1 MWSKSFCA
9 LRGAKVQKFS
19 FELTPATKI
28 LFSNVARQRGEAG
41 TPLKINIYYSGS
53 NGGRSREQ
61 TDGRL
66 LQSKIVGVAGRC
78 GENQFSDTIAQQA
91 RVFAQQT
98 TTDHRQVCR
107 GATRCASSFIRTK
120 KATFARS
127 LVRIKGLEPP
137 RLSASDPKSDVATN
151 YTISAWLCAQRYEI
165 FFESSN
171 GGRFIQSAT
180 SLQV

>member
-1 MWSKSFCA
+1 MSLLPRF
-9 LRGAKVQKFS
+9 LTKVAEQ
-19 FELTPATKI
+19 LTR
-28 LFSNVARQRGEAG
+28 LD
-41 TPLKINIYYSGS
+41 S
-53 NGGRSREQ
+53 NGGCSREQ

-78 GENQFSDTIAQQA
+78 
-91 RVFAQQT
+91 
-98 TTDHRQVCR
+98 
-107 GATRCASSFIRTK
+107 ASSFIRTK
-120 KATFARS
+120 KATLKITSQRLRGDS
-127 LVRIKGLEPP
+127 LGGTRKSPDQVLPYGRGGFRRGDRTQCLRTKALKTRKATLNGCQRVRFSGFYVRIKGLEPP

>member
-1 MWSKSFCA
+1 MYWCKFVCCFMWSKSFCA
-9 LRGAKVQKFS
+9 LRVAKVQKFS

-28 LFSNVARQRGEAG
+28 LFS
-41 TPLKINIYYSGS
+41 
-53 NGGRSREQ
+53 
-61 TDGRL
+61 
-66 LQSKIVGVAGRC
+66 
-78 GENQFSDTIAQQA
+78 
-91 RVFAQQT
+91 
-98 TTDHRQVCR
+98 
-107 GATRCASSFIRTK
+107 SSFIRTK
-120 KATFARS
+120 KATLKITSPRLRGDS
-127 LVRIKGLEPP
+127 LGGTRKSPDQVLPYGRGGFRRGDRTLCLRTKALKTRKATLNGCQRVRFSGFYVRIKGLEPP

>member
-1 MWSKSFCA
+1 MYWCKFVCCFMWSKSFCA
-9 LRGAKVQKFS
+9 LRGAKIQKFS

-28 LFSNVARQRGEAG
+28 LFSNVDRQRGEAG

-91 RVFAQQT
+91 RVFARQT
-98 TTDHRQVCR
+98 TTDHRQVGR

-120 KATFARS
+120 KATFSRS
-127 LVRIKGLEPP
+127 LVPHRAKP
-137 RLSASDPKSDVATN
+137 
-151 YTISAWLCAQRYEI
+151 
-165 FFESSN
+165 SN
-171 GGRFIQSAT
+171 FYR
-180 SLQV
+180 